1 MPDRLLG
8 RGKFGEVYVGDWM
21 GTPVAVKRVYD
32 FDVKENIDLFQA
44 EIKVWSVRLFPNSL
58 TLKSHLSFTMSPRS

>member
-32 FDVKENIDLFQA
+32 FDVQENLDLFQA
-44 EIKVWSVRLFPNSL
+44 EIKVWSLR
-58 TLKSHLSFTMSPRS
+58 

>member
-44 EIKVWSVRLFPNSL
+44 EIKVWSVR
-58 TLKSHLSFTMSPRS
+58 